1 MAFSRPWWSEKQR
14 VLTLRDEAPRR
25 KLVDQRAI
33 HLLVEIKVKVI
44 EGRVRVAK
52 ARLFVP
58 PLEQPVLPTQELVGH
73 ERRHEIDRRQLL
85 GLGVA

>member
-1 MAFSRPWWSEKQR
+1 
-14 VLTLRDEAPRR
+14 
-25 KLVDQRAI
+25 
-33 HLLVEIKVKVI
+33 
-44 EGRVRVAK
+44 VRVAK

-58 PLEQPVLPTQELVGH
+58 PLEQAVLPTQEFVGH